1 MYDYP
6 NLGWF
11 QCDECHEPLWE
22 GDPFIKHNGKRICLD
37 CIQKYIDSHTE
48 YASYLDSSYQEN
60 IDRLIHERIE
70 EDGRQ
75 KF

>member
-11 QCDECHEPLWE
+11 QCDKCHDPLWQD
-22 GDPFIKHNGKRICLD
+22 DPFIRYNGKRICLKCVQD
-37 CIQKYIDSHTE
+37 YINNHTE
-48 YASYLDSSYQEN
+48 YASYQDSSYQDN
-60 IDRLIHERIE
+60 INRLIHERIE